1 MQPLRE
7 VQFYRDEAGH
17 CEVTDAIR
25 ALKDE
30 KLQTKIRRR
39 LLILA
44 TWKWDALTASETVIA
59 LKGGDDIYELKL
71 AGSGRWGIRL
81 FFAKSICL
89 GSELLL
95 VTELDTRRALNRKG
109 RYNVAIARAT
119 RLRAEWESR
128 NCKDDR

>member
-17 CEVTDAIR
+17 CEVANAIR

-30 KLQTKIRRR
+30 KLQSKIRRR

-44 TWKWDALTASETVIA
+44 TWEWDHLTASETIIA

-71 AGSGRWGIRL
+71 AGSGRWGVRL
-81 FFAKSICL
+81 FFARSICL
-89 GSELLL
+89 GVEVLL

-109 RYNVAIARAT
+109 RYDAAIARAA

-128 NCKDDR
+128 NCQG